1 MVTAMAAARFL
12 PFLEPEEENA
22 LLAAA
27 TPRSFERNELVFDQ
41 NVPLRAIYLI
51 EEGSVRI
58 ERQDRDR
65 IVPLAILAAGDFFG
79 EMSFVD
85 NAPTSAKV
93 VADEPTR
100 LRVIEEATVDTMVQK
115 DPGFAGRLYRSI
127 AAILVERLRLTSMHL
142 SIDKSW
148 S

>member
-12 PFLEPEEENA
+12 PFLAPEEENA

-27 TPRSFERNELVFDQ
+27 TPKSFERNELVFDQ

-51 EEGSVRI
+51 EDGSVRI
-58 ERQDRDR
+58 ERQERDR
-65 IVPLAILAAGDFFG
+65 TVPLAILAAGDFFG

-85 NAPTSAKV
+85 GAPTSAKA

-100 LRVIEEATVDTMVQK
+100 LRVIEEATVDTMVQR

-142 SIDKSW
+142 SIDRW